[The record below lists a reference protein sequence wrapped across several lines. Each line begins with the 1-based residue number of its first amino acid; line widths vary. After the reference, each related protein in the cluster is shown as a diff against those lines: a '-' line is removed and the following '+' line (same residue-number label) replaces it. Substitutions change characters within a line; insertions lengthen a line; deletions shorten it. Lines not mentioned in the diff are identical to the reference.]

1 MLVVKSWT
9 SVIHPVIVTRQK
21 VRNSNLRDEVLLIL
35 DKRGAVLDI
44 AREVSHLMRTAAIP
58 GVVIGGIAV
67 VLHGHVRTTKDV
79 DIFLPPPLEP
89 LADLLTAH
97 GFTFDRKERAFVKR
111 RVPIH
116 LVLPDQGGSS
126 PKKTVTI
133 EGVTTVTL
141 ADLIDMKL
149 RSGSTDLLRAQDL
162 ADVIGL
168 IRHHRLPSGFA
179 RHLGKPLRPAFRQ
192 LVRMIQR
199 ESSKL

>member
-1 MLVVKSWT
+1 MHSGSAT
-9 SVIHPVIVTRQK
+9 AQK
-21 VRNSNLRDEVLLIL
+21 VRNSNPRDEALLIL
-35 DKRGAVLDI
+35 DKRGTVLDI

-89 LADLLTAH
+89 LADLLTTH

-111 RVPIH
+111 GVPIH
-116 LVLPDQGGSS
+116 LVLPDQVGSS
-126 PKKTVTI
+126 PKKAVTI

-168 IRHHRLPSGFA
+168 IRHHRLTASFA
-179 RHLGKPLRPAFRQ
+179 RHLDKTLRPTFRR

-199 ESSKL
+199 ESARL